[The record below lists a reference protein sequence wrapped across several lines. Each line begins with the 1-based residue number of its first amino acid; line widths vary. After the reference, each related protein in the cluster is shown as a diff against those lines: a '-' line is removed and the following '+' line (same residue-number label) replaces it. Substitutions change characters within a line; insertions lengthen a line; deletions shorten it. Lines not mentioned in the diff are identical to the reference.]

1 MELILFLGRNEK
13 IHFSL
18 FKGWRR
24 SSRIFRF
31 NKMADVDVDDF
42 LGARRRSAAIRP
54 REAAIGRRLVLD
66 RGRGPGRAESQ
77 ISSFSFP
84 FLHSDLLKFTV
95 FREKQLKATML
106 MSIVSAIQILCN
118 ERGGETCLRRQRD
131 SVRCATFLVRRLLRC
146 FLKEENREQRNR
158 ERSIHVIHL
167 FP

>member
-1 MELILFLGRNEK
+1 MELILFLGRDEK

-84 FLHSDLLKFTV
+84 FLHSDLLKLSPYLTV
-95 FREKQLKATML
+95 KKGRRNGGHPAAGGGPTPGRR
-106 MSIVSAIQILCN
+106 
-118 ERGGETCLRRQRD
+118 RGGSLGNSSKFELILINDLHWT
-131 SVRCATFLVRRLLRC
+131 A
-146 FLKEENREQRNR
+146 
-158 ERSIHVIHL
+158 
-167 FP
+167 